1 MTRLLKP
8 FLFYCLPILFY
19 LALILGLSSMSSL
32 PFRFC
37 PGLHLDKLLHFAEY
51 TILAFLVARAF
62 GAMPRLERGW
72 SIWILSSLVVLA
84 VGCADECYQSIV
96 PNRSSERLDLLADG
110 LGGMVGSGLYL
121 FFRFRFRG

>member
-8 FLFYCLPILFY
+8 FLLYCVPILFY

-32 PFRFC
+32 PFRLS
-37 PGLHLDKLLHFAEY
+37 PGLHLDKLIHFFEY
-51 TILAFLVARAF
+51 AILAFLVVRAVSAMSWPARS
-62 GAMPRLERGW
+62 W
-72 SIWILSSLVVLA
+72 SIWLVSSLLVLA

-96 PNRSSERLDLLADG
+96 PNRSSELLDLLADG

-121 FFRFRFRG
+121 IFRLRD